1 MAYYTYKDQQQNKP
15 GVHTISYFNSAD
27 PIYVIRADSEPEARA
42 QLEALAEPINEER
55 YMRYFQLLK
64 VETDLP
70 PTEQSVIH
78 LKVGTGRENREIEI
92 R

>member
-1 MAYYTYKDQQQNKP
+1 MAYYTYKDQQRTKP
-15 GVHTISYFNSAD
+15 GVNIISYFDSAD

-42 QLEALAEPINEER
+42 QLEPLAEPINEEK
-55 YMRYFQLLK
+55 YNRYFQLLK

-70 PTEQSVIH
+70 PTEQSVIR
-78 LKVGTGRENREIEI
+78 LKLDNSGRNREIEI